1 MNYKIKYDQSKL
13 VLDVNQNYNKSII
26 DLDKWQFFLDIL
38 CGDRDYQK
46 EAIKNSVIYLASG
59 LYTTLEDLVGE
70 NYGNNIELQ
79 KKYSTLESYLSE
91 LQIKEK
97 LFANIDLATGTGK
110 SYVMYGI
117 AQILLSEQVI
127 KRVLVLCPSLT
138 IESSLFEK
146 FSELASNKELMHS
159 IPETCKVVVPNII
172 DANSTISVGDICIEN
187 VHAVY
192 NNTGSSIKDSFTNG
206 GEDTLILN
214 DESHHIFN
222 KTSDLKLWK
231 QFLIN
236 PNNNFKYILG
246 FTGTAYLENEY
257 FNDVIYRFS
266 LRNAIDN
273 KFVKS
278 VEYVHK
284 DDLNN
289 GLNFKMQKIFQNH
302 NEIKRKYS
310 KIKPISIVVTKDI
323 KSAKILVNQFV
334 NYLSEFESID
344 KQIAESKVLIVTS
357 SPEHKENLFKL
368 KNVDSRESSV
378 EWIISVSMLTEGW
391 DVKNVFQ
398 IIPWED
404 KAFNSKLLISQV
416 LGRGLRIP
424 KEYVGT
430 QPIVTVFN
438 HDSWSKNIEGLVN
451 EILEIETRI
460 ISTVKYSGERKKYNF
475 KVKSIDYTKEEIEN
489 FNNAS
494 TQTLDYSNTWKNG
507 INLKSQ
513 LTEIKRKTEYE
524 NLLTTKINTRD
535 YTLKLK
541 TTSVNDVLN
550 KIFKEFSL
558 RDWESKIMGIGDDN
572 AVYSKQNLPPRDVI
586 EKIIRKS
593 MFNAGIDGNELI
605 EENAQKIFTSFSTLF
620 RKRKGTIQH
629 SVISTQYIDLKTQDI
644 RDESKGLS
652 SFKAEETV
660 FLPDN
665 YYKEFISDEQENIFD
680 QFLNDDSFPRSSS
693 YNINHFYFKTPMNV
707 VFTFG
712 EPERIFIRDYLTE
725 HDNLKNI
732 DSWIKSRDVG
742 FYSIEYSYK
751 LGSHSKLGS
760 FNPDFILKLKKD
772 ELGVQRFVIIEIK
785 ENKDDSIINKSKYK
799 AATQHFHTLND
810 KLKKD
815 GIQEL
820 YYFNFLSPDD
830 YEIFFD
836 YVNNN
841 KIETFISGLDNLLK
855 NNEE

>member
-13 VLDVNQNYNKSII
+13 VLNVNQNYNKSII

-46 EAIKNSVIYLASG
+46 EAIKKSVIYLASG

-289 GLNFKMQKIFQNH
+289 DLNFKMQKIFQNH

-424 KEYVGT
+424 KKYVGT

-460 ISTVKYSGERKKYNF
+460 ISTVKYSGERTKYNF

-593 MFNAGIDGNELI
+593 MINAGIDGNELI

-644 RDESKGLS
+644 RNESKGLS

-693 YNINHFYFKTPMNV
+693 CNINHFNFKTPMNV

-712 EPERIFIRDYLTE
+712 EPERIFVRDYLTE

-760 FNPDFILKLKKD
+760 FNPCL
-772 ELGVQRFVIIEIK
+772 
-785 ENKDDSIINKSKYK
+785 
-799 AATQHFHTLND
+799 
-810 KLKKD
+810 
-815 GIQEL
+815 L
-820 YYFNFLSPDD
+820 YTSPSPRD
-830 YEIFFD
+830 
-836 YVNNN
+836 
-841 KIETFISGLDNLLK
+841 
-855 NNEE
+855 

>member
-13 VLDVNQNYNKSII
+13 VLNVNQNYNKSII

-138 IESSLFEK
+138 IESGLFEK

-289 GLNFKMQKIFQNH
+289 DLNFKMQKIFQNH

-460 ISTVKYSGERKKYNF
+460 ISTVKYSGERTKYNF

-524 NLLTTKINTRD
+524 NL
-535 YTLKLK
+535 
-541 TTSVNDVLN
+541 
-550 KIFKEFSL
+550 
-558 RDWESKIMGIGDDN
+558 
-572 AVYSKQNLPPRDVI
+572 
-586 EKIIRKS
+586 
-593 MFNAGIDGNELI
+593 
-605 EENAQKIFTSFSTLF
+605 
-620 RKRKGTIQH
+620 
-629 SVISTQYIDLKTQDI
+629 
-644 RDESKGLS
+644 
-652 SFKAEETV
+652 
-660 FLPDN
+660 
-665 YYKEFISDEQENIFD
+665 
-680 QFLNDDSFPRSSS
+680 
-693 YNINHFYFKTPMNV
+693 
-707 VFTFG
+707 
-712 EPERIFIRDYLTE
+712 
-725 HDNLKNI
+725 
-732 DSWIKSRDVG
+732 
-742 FYSIEYSYK
+742 
-751 LGSHSKLGS
+751 
-760 FNPDFILKLKKD
+760 
-772 ELGVQRFVIIEIK
+772 
-785 ENKDDSIINKSKYK
+785 
-799 AATQHFHTLND
+799 
-810 KLKKD
+810 
-815 GIQEL
+815 
-820 YYFNFLSPDD
+820 
-830 YEIFFD
+830 
-836 YVNNN
+836 
-841 KIETFISGLDNLLK
+841 
-855 NNEE
+855 

>member
-13 VLDVNQNYNKSII
+13 VLNVNQNYNKSII

-289 GLNFKMQKIFQNH
+289 DLNFKMQKIFQNM
-302 NEIKRKYS
+302 
-310 KIKPISIVVTKDI
+310 KDC
-323 KSAKILVNQFV
+323 L
-334 NYLSEFESID
+334 
-344 KQIAESKVLIVTS
+344 
-357 SPEHKENLFKL
+357 
-368 KNVDSRESSV
+368 
-378 EWIISVSMLTEGW
+378 
-391 DVKNVFQ
+391 
-398 IIPWED
+398 
-404 KAFNSKLLISQV
+404 
-416 LGRGLRIP
+416 
-424 KEYVGT
+424 
-430 QPIVTVFN
+430 
-438 HDSWSKNIEGLVN
+438 
-451 EILEIETRI
+451 
-460 ISTVKYSGERKKYNF
+460 
-475 KVKSIDYTKEEIEN
+475 
-489 FNNAS
+489 
-494 TQTLDYSNTWKNG
+494 
-507 INLKSQ
+507 
-513 LTEIKRKTEYE
+513 
-524 NLLTTKINTRD
+524 
-535 YTLKLK
+535 
-541 TTSVNDVLN
+541 
-550 KIFKEFSL
+550 
-558 RDWESKIMGIGDDN
+558 
-572 AVYSKQNLPPRDVI
+572 
-586 EKIIRKS
+586 
-593 MFNAGIDGNELI
+593 
-605 EENAQKIFTSFSTLF
+605 
-620 RKRKGTIQH
+620 
-629 SVISTQYIDLKTQDI
+629 
-644 RDESKGLS
+644 
-652 SFKAEETV
+652 
-660 FLPDN
+660 
-665 YYKEFISDEQENIFD
+665 
-680 QFLNDDSFPRSSS
+680 
-693 YNINHFYFKTPMNV
+693 
-707 VFTFG
+707 
-712 EPERIFIRDYLTE
+712 
-725 HDNLKNI
+725 
-732 DSWIKSRDVG
+732 
-742 FYSIEYSYK
+742 
-751 LGSHSKLGS
+751 
-760 FNPDFILKLKKD
+760 
-772 ELGVQRFVIIEIK
+772 
-785 ENKDDSIINKSKYK
+785 
-799 AATQHFHTLND
+799 
-810 KLKKD
+810 
-815 GIQEL
+815 
-820 YYFNFLSPDD
+820 
-830 YEIFFD
+830 
-836 YVNNN
+836 
-841 KIETFISGLDNLLK
+841 
-855 NNEE
+855 

>member
-1 MNYKIKYDQSKL
+1 
-13 VLDVNQNYNKSII
+13 
-26 DLDKWQFFLDIL
+26 
-38 CGDRDYQK
+38 
-46 EAIKNSVIYLASG
+46 
-59 LYTTLEDLVGE
+59 
-70 NYGNNIELQ
+70 
-79 KKYSTLESYLSE
+79 
-91 LQIKEK
+91 
-97 LFANIDLATGTGK
+97 
-110 SYVMYGI
+110 
-117 AQILLSEQVI
+117 
-127 KRVLVLCPSLT
+127 
-138 IESSLFEK
+138 
-146 FSELASNKELMHS
+146 MHS

-289 GLNFKMQKIFQNH
+289 DLNFKMQKIFQNH

-460 ISTVKYSGERKKYNF
+460 ISTVKYSGERTKYNF

-535 YTLKLK
+535 YILKLK

-644 RDESKGLS
+644 RDESNGLS

-660 FLPDN
+660 FFPDN

-693 YNINHFYFKTPMNV
+693 YKINHFNFKTPMNV

-725 HDNLKNI
+725 HTQ
-732 DSWIKSRDVG
+732 
-742 FYSIEYSYK
+742 EY
-751 LGSHSKLGS
+751 GWT
-760 FNPDFILKLKKD
+760 IW
-772 ELGVQRFVIIEIK
+772 
-785 ENKDDSIINKSKYK
+785 
-799 AATQHFHTLND
+799 
-810 KLKKD
+810 
-815 GIQEL
+815 
-820 YYFNFLSPDD
+820 
-830 YEIFFD
+830 
-836 YVNNN
+836 
-841 KIETFISGLDNLLK
+841 
-855 NNEE
+855 